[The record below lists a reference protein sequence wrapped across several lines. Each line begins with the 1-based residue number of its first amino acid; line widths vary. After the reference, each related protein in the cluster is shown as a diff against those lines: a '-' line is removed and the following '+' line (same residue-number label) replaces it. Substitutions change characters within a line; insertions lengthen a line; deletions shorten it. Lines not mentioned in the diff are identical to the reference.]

1 LGIWTILVII
11 GIVSILM
18 ISIPDLAL
26 AAKGQIT
33 EINPSGHG
41 VIREDDCDD
50 ADEDCEYNF
59 QFPDDLDDK
68 DYAPQLNDRVTF
80 TPGAEQ
86 TATGI
91 SAASDPAGVPGD
103 DPASDAKAIPDWID
117 NLMGFYLNNL
127 ISENELLEAFN
138 WLFDNNI
145 MHLSQEAAQRV
156 QDLRDENELLR
167 IQLDV
172 SSAAQVGKVEVRGW
186 DVTQKEEINPEE
198 KACMI
203 YHMKGDEVDA
213 AIVAVDLRD
222 YDFELPEGALTEL
235 KYCVQY
241 KETDFDFVMRL
252 MEEEG
257 IYYFMREES
266 DISEPIPSEGDMVSA
281 SIQDL
286 CFFKTEAEV
295 EAEFDKLDAN
305 DTEGLAHDEWD
316 FVQVFEDVAGQEPPN
331 DIVTKKE
338 LVAWWKAKCIP
349 P

>member
-1 LGIWTILVII
+1 
-11 GIVSILM
+11 M
-18 ISIPDLAL
+18 IFYLPDLAF
-26 AAKGQIT
+26 AAQGQIT
-33 EINPSGHG
+33 EVNPSGHG
-41 VIREDDCDD
+41 VIREDGCDD
-50 ADEDCEYNF
+50 TDENCEYNF
-59 QFPDDLDDK
+59 QIPGDLDPNYL
-68 DYAPQLNDRVTF
+68 DYIPELNDRVTF
-80 TPGAEQ
+80 TPGDDQ

-91 SAASDPAGVPGD
+91 SPIQD
-103 DPASDAKAIPDWID
+103 DPTSVAKAIPGWID
-117 NLMGFYLNNL
+117 NLMGFYLDNQ

-156 QDLRDENELLR
+156 QNLQDENELLR
-167 IQLDV
+167 MQLG
-172 SSAAQVGKVEVRGW
+172 SSTQREQDLRKEQEYLRTELGSPTQQEEV
-186 DVTQKEEINPEE
+186 TPNE
-198 KACMI
+198 KACLI
-203 YHMKGDEVDA
+203 YYLDRADLES

-222 YDFELPEGALTEL
+222 YNFELPVGTLNEL
-235 KYCVQY
+235 EYCVQY
-241 KETDFDFVMRL
+241 RESDFDFVMRL

-257 IYYFMREES
+257 IYYFFEHGEETITDFDVGADTL
-266 DISEPIPSEGDMVSA
+266 DISDVFS

-286 CFFKTEAEV
+286 CFYKTEAEV

-305 DTEGLAHDEWD
+305 DTEGLSHDEWD